1 VTLQDVLS
9 TSGSVTSQI
18 PLRMKCDVSNTTW
31 SRSWRLITGMKQGA
45 LPLKVQAKRGRPR
58 CPQAYK
64 WLAASGL
71 ATPAAALPRKTS
83 ENVVDQ
89 A

>member
-1 VTLQDVLS
+1 VTVRDALP

-18 PLRMKCDVSNTTW
+18 PLTMKCDVSNTTW
-31 SRSWRLITGMKQGA
+31 PRSWRLITGMKQGA

-58 CPQAYK
+58 CPQACK

-83 ENVVDQ
+83 ENVFDQ